1 MTNNLISGGVN
12 MYYRST
18 LVYKLSKRIHLRKS
32 FRKEIMKT
40 TKDKF
45 SSGTISQ
52 AIFLKK
58 LSIKLI
64 RIQKIK
70 KILDL

>member
-1 MTNNLISGGVN
+1 
-12 MYYRST
+12 
-18 LVYKLSKRIHLRKS
+18 
-32 FRKEIMKT
+32 MKT

-45 SSGTISQ
+45 SSETISQ

-70 KILDL
+70 KIFDL

>member
-1 MTNNLISGGVN
+1 
-12 MYYRST
+12 
-18 LVYKLSKRIHLRKS
+18 
-32 FRKEIMKT
+32 MKT